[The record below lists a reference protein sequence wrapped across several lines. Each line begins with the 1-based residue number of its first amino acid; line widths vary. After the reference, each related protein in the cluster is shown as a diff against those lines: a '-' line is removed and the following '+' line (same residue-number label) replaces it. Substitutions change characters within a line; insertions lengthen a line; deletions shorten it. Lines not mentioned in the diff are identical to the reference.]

1 MEEITL
7 DSARAEIEAQVDKVA
22 HKYGYN
28 SIGDIPMFDLEQPE
42 ELAWAA
48 ALDAAAEMAEI
59 AARQAYFEQ
68 LGKSLAGYISLDDY
82 MSDHSSLSIDEAKA
96 KLRKVIRRKL
106 DYIIDNHTLLESA
119 IGGANTGLMQEALIE
134 WDVELY

>member
-7 DSARAEIEAQVDKVA
+7 DSARAEIEAQVDKIA
-22 HKYGYN
+22 QKYGYN
-28 SIGDIPMFDLEQPE
+28 SIGDIPMFDLEQPK

-68 LGKSLAGYISLDDY
+68 LGKSLAGYVRLADY
-82 MSDHSSLSIDEAKA
+82 MDNHSSLSADEAKA
-96 KLRKVIRRKL
+96 ALRKVIRHRL
-106 DYIIDNHTLLESA
+106 DYIIDNSKLLEAA
-119 IGGANTGLMQEALIE
+119 IGGAYTGLMQRALID
-134 WDVELY
+134 WDMELY